1 MIVKKT
7 KQFGNFKKGINLYI
21 PKRRQIS
28 SNIFT
33 QICVSGA
40 GFNAANGTYIYSQA
54 KGYWIRNSSFEW
66 RVGYNAGTGQARWGI
81 SAWFGATPVGESFY
95 NNTPLATSENPPQ
108 TAWIATPS
116 ASPPTPLPTIT
127 YSTCV

>member
-21 PKRRQIS
+21 PKRMQIS

-66 RVGYNAGTGQARWGI
+66 RVGYNADTSQARWGI
-81 SAWFGATPVGESFY
+81 SAWFMNGTIFVGEYYY

-108 TAWIATPS
+108 TEWIVPS
-116 ASPPTPLPTIT
+116 NFDNPPAPTIA
-127 YSTCV
+127 YAAC